1 MRKILSPS
9 TTGAAPRLAAGAKGG
24 LMARGGATV
33 AASMVALA
41 LGPSV
46 ILLMSFGIFLPALHQ
61 EFGWSVASISLGAS
75 IISLMIMLVSPVQG
89 YLADRIGARA
99 LVLASLPAFGAGLT
113 LMYFLPSS
121 IGMFYLACV
130 LLPVLGLGLWPL
142 SYMKA
147 VTTWFDGHLG
157 LALGIT
163 NVGLGIGSTL
173 LPFLLG
179 AVFLHF
185 GWRVAYVLLG
195 LAVVLLVWPVAALWL
210 RESGRGVARPGAAP
224 PAAAGL
230 TFREAA
236 ATRAFAV
243 MAGNFAILGAISTG
257 MLVHQ
262 VNILGEAGIGVGYAI
277 YVQSAVGIGSIVGR
291 VGTGWLL
298 DRMSA
303 SKVGA
308 GIFLVAA
315 LACLALASP
324 MAATLGI
331 LAAAS
336 VGFVIGAEFDLLGV
350 LIRRYQGLLSFGR
363 IYGMVF
369 SSFQLGGALGAAGLA
384 WSRSA
389 LHSYHPA
396 LLALCGLSLVGGAL
410 FALMGPYRFG
420 APQASRG
427 LPDAGPPILA
437 AD

>member
-1 MRKILSPS
+1 MRKVSSPS
-9 TTGAAPRLAAGAKGG
+9 AADPASRPAARAGGG

-33 AASMVALA
+33 ATSMFALA

-46 ILLMSFGIFLPALHQ
+46 ILLMSFGIFLPALRQ

-89 YLADRIGARA
+89 YLADRIGARI
-99 LVLASLPAFGAGLT
+99 LVLASLPAFGAGLM
-113 LMYFLPSS
+113 LMYFLPPS

-179 AVFLHF
+179 AMFLHA
-185 GWRVAYVLLG
+185 GWRVAYVVLG
-195 LAVVLLVWPVAALWL
+195 LAVVLLVWPAAALWL
-210 RESGRGVARPGAAP
+210 REGGAARDGAAAP
-224 PAAAGL
+224 AAGL

-243 MAGNFAILGAISTG
+243 MAGNFAILGAVSTG

-262 VNILGEAGIGVGYAI
+262 VNILGEAGIGIGYAI

-298 DRMSA
+298 DRVSA
-303 SKVGA
+303 PKVGA

-315 LACLALASP
+315 LACLILASP
-324 MAATLGI
+324 MAAGLGI

-350 LIRRYQGLLSFGR
+350 LIRRYQGMTSFGR
-363 IYGMVF
+363 IYGVVF

-384 WSRSA
+384 LSRSA

-396 LLALCGLSLVGGAL
+396 LLALCGLSLAGGTL

-420 APQASRG
+420 APQAGRAR
-427 LPDAGPPILA
+427 PDAGLPILA

>member
-1 MRKILSPS
+1 MRKVSSPS
-9 TTGAAPRLAAGAKGG
+9 AADPASRPAARAGGG

-33 AASMVALA
+33 AASMFALA

-75 IISLMIMLVSPVQG
+75 IISLMIMLVSPIQG
-89 YLADRIGARA
+89 YLADRIGARI
-99 LVLASLPAFGAGLT
+99 LVLASLPVFGAGLM
-113 LMYFLPSS
+113 LMYFLPPS
-121 IGMFYLACV
+121 IGMFYLACI

-179 AVFLHF
+179 AMFLHV
-185 GWRVAYVLLG
+185 GWRVAYVVLG
-195 LAVVLLVWPVAALWL
+195 LAVVLLVWPAAALWL
-210 RESGRGVARPGAAP
+210 REGGAARHGVAAP
-224 PAAAGL
+224 AAGL

-243 MAGNFAILGAISTG
+243 MAGNFAILGAVSTG

-262 VNILGEAGIGVGYAI
+262 VNILGEAGIGIGYAI

-298 DRMSA
+298 DRVSA
-303 SKVGA
+303 PKVGA

-315 LACLALASP
+315 LACLILASP
-324 MAATLGI
+324 MAAGLGI

-350 LIRRYQGLLSFGR
+350 LIRRYQGMTSFGR
-363 IYGMVF
+363 IYGVVF

-384 WSRSA
+384 LSRSA

-396 LLALCGLSLVGGAL
+396 LLALCGLSLAGGTL

-420 APQASRG
+420 APQAARAR
-427 LPDAGPPILA
+427 PDAGPPILA